1 MENMQPLFA
10 QNPLSLGVLVVS
22 ILIWR
27 VMEAIVD
34 IRTFK
39 RLRTGARRQDKGS
52 HVVLLCLIV
61 FGLLLGILLA
71 LKVPATA
78 ITNAPDIFF
87 WLGITLMYAGIAL
100 RLYAINVLGR
110 SFTTSV
116 AVAPE
121 QTVIEAGPYR
131 LIRHPSY
138 TGLLITLLGLGL
150 SLTNNWLSLLVIM
163 GCALVGFGYRI
174 HVEEDVLQEHL
185 GQPYQEYMRRTKRLI
200 PFVL

>member
-1 MENMQPLFA
+1 MQPLFA
-10 QNPLSLGVLVVS
+10 QQPVLLSVLVAS
-22 ILIWR
+22 LLIWR

-39 RLRTGARRQDKGS
+39 RLRAGARRQDKGS
-52 HVVLLCLIV
+52 HAVLICLV
-61 FGLLLGILLA
+61 ALGIVLGMLVA
-71 LKVPATA
+71 FRVPATA
-78 ITNAPDIFF
+78 ITSARTFLF
-87 WLGITLMYAGIAL
+87 WLGILLIYVGIAF
-100 RLYAINVLGR
+100 RLYAIHVLGPF
-110 SFTTSV
+110 FTTTV

-150 SLTNNWLSLLVIM
+150 SLTNWLSLLILM
-163 GCALVGFGYRI
+163 GCALLGFSYRI
-174 HVEEDVLQEHL
+174 QVEEHVLQAQL
-185 GQPYQEYMRRTKRLI
+185 GQRYQEYMRHTKRLI